1 MRKGSAQTS
10 PDYLPDHI
18 FVLLE
23 GVRRRMA
30 RELSA
35 ASPTPQTRASFAKL
49 VQMVPDAGIRITDF
63 ARVSG
68 MTKQA
73 LGEFVD
79 AMEADGLVSSERLPT
94 DRRVRLVR
102 RTQKGDKISRMA
114 TDRIAEIEKAW
125 CAEVGERRYATMK
138 RVLRELGANSFDLPE

>member
-1 MRKGSAQTS
+1 MRKGSEQTTD
-10 PDYLPDHI
+10 DYLPDHI

-35 ASPTPQTRASFAKL
+35 TSMTPQTRPSFAKL
-49 VQMVPDAGIRITDF
+49 VQMVPDSGIRITDF

-79 AMEADGLVSSERLPT
+79 AMEADGLVSSERLAA

-102 RTQKGDKISRMA
+102 RTPKGDKVSRVSN
-114 TDRIAEIEKAW
+114 DRIAEIEEAW

-138 RVLRELGANSFDLPE
+138 KVLRELGANSWDLPE